1 MATVG
6 EPPSVLPPLA
16 FESVARDVGDL
27 VWQRLATLPAGAA
40 SIDSAAYQPEL
51 AWRWERLDSLTWRF
65 HLRPDARWQ
74 DGQPV
79 TAEDVVFSFHA
90 YADSIVDALA
100 RTAVSPI
107 HVEAEDS
114 LTVLVRF
121 PRPSPEQLYDAT
133 YHVRILPAHV
143 WSGIPADRWQGD
155 TAVAHLVGSGPYR
168 VSAWRRGSDLTLVA
182 DSSLVPAGRQPAITR
197 VIFRFTKDPNA
208 ALNLVLSHEADLLET
223 LIAPDAAARVAADS
237 AYRVVTYP
245 SAVYGFLAFNLRN
258 RRSPLAD
265 STVRQALAMAV
276 DRNAVARN
284 AFGPAAHAPAGPM
297 SGLAWIGERGI
308 RTIPTDTAAARAVL
322 GRRAVRGRTAVRP
335 YTFDILVPSTSP
347 SRRRMAEA
355 LQEAWRR
362 VGATVTVTVVDF
374 PVFQERLAAGK
385 FDSYIGAYLDEP
397 TMRGLEDQ
405 WGTAGFGAQNYG
417 HFSDPRFD
425 SLLALA
431 GLASDTA
438 VAGARYRDAMS
449 LLNADAPAIFLYT
462 PVNAAAVRRD
472 IGNVTINPYS
482 WLATLES
489 WTR

>member
-1 MATVG
+1 
-6 EPPSVLPPLA
+6 
-16 FESVARDVGDL
+16 
-27 VWQRLATLPAGAA
+27 
-40 SIDSAAYQPEL
+40 
-51 AWRWERLDSLTWRF
+51 
-65 HLRPDARWQ
+65 
-74 DGQPV
+74 
-79 TAEDVVFSFHA
+79 
-90 YADSIVDALA
+90 
-100 RTAVSPI
+100 
-107 HVEAEDS
+107 
-114 LTVLVRF
+114 
-121 PRPSPEQLYDAT
+121 
-133 YHVRILPAHV
+133 
-143 WSGIPADRWQGD
+143 
-155 TAVAHLVGSGPYR
+155 
-168 VSAWRRGSDLTLVA
+168 
-182 DSSLVPAGRQPAITR
+182 
-197 VIFRFTKDPNA
+197 
-208 ALNLVLSHEADLLET
+208 
-223 LIAPDAAARVAADS
+223 
-237 AYRVVTYP
+237 
-245 SAVYGFLAFNLRN
+245 
-258 RRSPLAD
+258 
-265 STVRQALAMAV
+265 
-276 DRNAVARN
+276 
-284 AFGPAAHAPAGPM
+284 
-297 SGLAWIGERGI
+297 
-308 RTIPTDTAAARAVL
+308 
-322 GRRAVRGRTAVRP
+322 
-335 YTFDILVPSTSP
+335 
-347 SRRRMAEA
+347 MAEA